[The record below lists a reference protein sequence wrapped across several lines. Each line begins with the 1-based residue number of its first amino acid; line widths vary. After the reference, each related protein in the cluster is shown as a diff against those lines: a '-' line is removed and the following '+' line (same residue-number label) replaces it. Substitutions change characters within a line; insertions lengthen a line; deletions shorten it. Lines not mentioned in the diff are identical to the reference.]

1 MFSLIW
7 LWVVVRRCVGVLKV
21 KDAVII
27 KGVTQIGDVAAT
39 LAAGSANP
47 LLPSDR
53 SSRRIAPVSG
63 RSFRRVSRLTLVTF
77 VAFFR
82 RLFVSTAFSVV
93 RRSRLRRRFFASR
106 LFDVVSAML
115 VTLRRFVGRRFVTPF
130 RRTVVTVVWLLLLML
145 L

>member
-21 KDAVII
+21 KDAVVI
-27 KGVTQIGDVAAT
+27 KGVTQIGNVAAT
-39 LAAGSANP
+39 LTAGSANP

-82 RLFVSTAFSVV
+82 RLFVTTAFSVV

-106 LFDVVSAML
+106 LFGVVSAML